1 MDTQHSSGQTR
12 TAAKSALTLEQALT
26 AYQETYLAS
35 RNLAPRTRIEYRT
48 DLRQVCEFLS
58 SCGVST
64 AQAVER
70 THLERF
76 LARLDQ
82 LGLGGAIRRRK
93 VASIRSF
100 FLFLENAGHR
110 RGNPASKL
118 VPPERERNQ
127 PRFLTERE
135 YKQLLDAV
143 RYDARDAAIIEL
155 LLQTG
160 LRLSEIAR
168 LRLSDIELPVKVIRP
183 NRQTQEPGSVGSAR
197 INGKGRRQRTVT
209 LNWKVCKALKAYL
222 AVRPPDAADDAVFQ
236 TKFKRGIGPRSI
248 ELLVTKHLSEAGI
261 KDASVHSLRHTF
273 ATHSAIKG
281 TSLRVI
287 QETLGHADLKTTT
300 IYVGLAREEMDR
312 QLQENAL

>member
-1 MDTQHSSGQTR
+1 MYFYGCETPYGQSG

-35 RNLAPRTRIEYRT
+35 RNLAPRIRIEYRT

-58 SCGVST
+58 ACGVST

-100 FLFLENAGHR
+100 FLFLEQAGHR
-110 RGNPASKL
+110 SGNPAGKL

-135 YKQLLDAV
+135 YKQLLDA
-143 RYDARDAAIIEL
+143 R
-155 LLQTG
+155 
-160 LRLSEIAR
+160 
-168 LRLSDIELPVKVIRP
+168 RP
-183 NRQTQEPGSVGSAR
+183 
-197 INGKGRRQRTVT
+197 
-209 LNWKVCKALKAYL
+209 
-222 AVRPPDAADDAVFQ
+222 
-236 TKFKRGIGPRSI
+236 
-248 ELLVTKHLSEAGI
+248 
-261 KDASVHSLRHTF
+261 
-273 ATHSAIKG
+273 
-281 TSLRVI
+281 
-287 QETLGHADLKTTT
+287 
-300 IYVGLAREEMDR
+300 
-312 QLQENAL
+312 